1 MVYNLEWRV
10 SWQKRRGTFKHMYKG
25 ERMNSISHL
34 IGAGLAL
41 AGLLVLVVHA
51 SQKGDPWRIVSF
63 SIYGVTLV
71 LLYFF
76 STLYHS
82 VRGAS
87 KKVFQKFDH
96 SAIYLLIA
104 GSYTP
109 FALVTLRGA
118 WGWSI
123 FGVIWGL
130 ALFGIIQDTLAP
142 GRRIL
147 SVVIYLLMG
156 WLALVAI
163 RPLARALPGAA
174 LAGLVAGGVLY
185 TTGVLFYA
193 LDKKISFGHEIFHL
207 FVLAGSACHYFT
219 ILLYVA

>member
-1 MVYNLEWRV
+1 
-10 SWQKRRGTFKHMYKG
+10 MYRG
-25 ERMNSISHL
+25 ERVNSITHL
-34 IGAGLAL
+34 VGACLSL
-41 AGLLVLVVHA
+41 AGLVVLVVFA
-51 SQKGDPWRIVSF
+51 GWQGDPWKIVSF

-71 LLYFF
+71 TLYFF

-87 KKVFQKFDH
+87 KKVFQKIDH

-130 ALFGIIQDTLAP
+130 ALFGIIQDALTP

-163 RPLARALPGAA
+163 RPLARALPGA
-174 LAGLVAGGVLY
+174 GMVWLVAGGVFY
-185 TTGVLFYA
+185 TAGVFFYA
-193 LDKKISFGHEIFHL
+193 MDKKMSFGHEIFHL

-219 ILLYVA
+219 ILFYVA

>member
-1 MVYNLEWRV
+1 
-10 SWQKRRGTFKHMYKG
+10 MYKG
-25 ERMNSISHL
+25 ERLNSISHL
-34 IGAGLAL
+34 IGASLAL
-41 AGLLVLVVHA
+41 AGLVVLVVHA

-63 SIYGVTLV
+63 SVYGVTLV
-71 LLYFF
+71 ALYLF

-87 KKVFQKFDH
+87 KKVFQKIDH

-130 ALFGIIQDTLAP
+130 ALFGIVQDILFAP

-163 RPLARALPGAA
+163 GPLARALPGPGMAW
-174 LAGLVAGGVLY
+174 LVAGGVFY
-185 TTGVLFYA
+185 TAGVLFYA
-193 LDKKISFGHEIFHL
+193 LDKKISFGHEIFHF

>member
-1 MVYNLEWRV
+1 
-10 SWQKRRGTFKHMYKG
+10 MYKG
-25 ERMNSISHL
+25 ERVNSISHL
-34 IGAGLAL
+34 VGASLAL
-41 AGLLVLVVHA
+41 AGLVVLVVNA
-51 SQKGDPWRIVSF
+51 SQKGDPWKIVSF
-63 SIYGVTLV
+63 SIYGLTLV
-71 LLYFF
+71 SLYFF
-76 STLYHS
+76 SALYHS

-87 KKVFQKFDH
+87 KKVFQKIDH

-142 GRRIL
+142 GKRIL

-156 WLALVAI
+156 WLALAAI
-163 RPLARALPGAA
+163 RPLARALPEAA

-193 LDKKISFGHEIFHL
+193 LDKKISFGHEIFHF

>member
-1 MVYNLEWRV
+1 
-10 SWQKRRGTFKHMYKG
+10 MYKG
-25 ERMNSISHL
+25 EWVNSISHL
-34 IGAGLAL
+34 IGASLAL
-41 AGLLVLVVHA
+41 AGLAVLVVLA
-51 SQKGDPWRIVSF
+51 SLKGDPWKIVSF

-71 LLYFF
+71 ALYLF

-87 KKVFQKFDH
+87 KKVFQKIDH

-118 WGWSI
+118 WGWSL

-156 WLALVAI
+156 WLALVAL
-163 RPLARALPGAA
+163 RPLAHALPGAGMA
-174 LAGLVAGGVLY
+174 WLVAGGVFY

-193 LDKKISFGHEIFHL
+193 LDKKMSFGHEIFHL
-207 FVLAGSACHYFT
+207 FVLAGSVCHYLT

>member
-1 MVYNLEWRV
+1 
-10 SWQKRRGTFKHMYKG
+10 MYKG
-25 ERMNSISHL
+25 ERVNSISHL
-34 IGAGLAL
+34 IGTSLAL
-41 AGLLVLVVHA
+41 AGLVVLVVQA
-51 SQKGDPWRIVSF
+51 SLKGDPWKIVSF

-71 LLYFF
+71 GLYFF
-76 STLYHS
+76 STVYHS

-87 KKVFQKFDH
+87 KRVFQKIDH

-123 FGVIWGL
+123 FGIIWGL
-130 ALFGIIQDTLAP
+130 ALFGIIQDTLLTQV
-142 GRRIL
+142 RRIL
-147 SVVIYLLMG
+147 SIVIYLLMG

-163 RPLARALPGAA
+163 RPLAHALPGAGTDM
-174 LAGLVAGGVLY
+174 LIAGGIFY
-185 TTGVLFYA
+185 TTGVLFYV
-193 LDKKISFGHEIFHL
+193 LDKKISFGHEIFHF
-207 FVLAGSACHYFT
+207 FVLTGSLCHYFT

>member
-1 MVYNLEWRV
+1 M
-10 SWQKRRGTFKHMYKG
+10 QKG
-25 ERMNSISHL
+25 ERVNSISHL
-34 IGAGLAL
+34 IGTGLAL
-41 AGLLVLVVHA
+41 AGLVVLVVQA
-51 SQKGDPWRIVSF
+51 SLKGDPWKIVSF
-63 SIYGVTLV
+63 SIYGGTLV
-71 LLYFF
+71 GLYLF

-87 KKVFQKFDH
+87 KKVFQKIDH

-123 FGVIWGL
+123 FGIIWGL
-130 ALFGIIQDTLAP
+130 ALFGIIQDTFFVS

-163 RPLARALPGAA
+163 RPLAHALSGAGMA
-174 LAGLVAGGVLY
+174 WLVAGGVFY
-185 TTGVLFYA
+185 TVGVLFYA
-193 LDKKISFGHEIFHL
+193 LDKKIAVGHEIFHF

-219 ILLYVA
+219 ILLYVL